1 MIAIRPLP
9 HFDAQRFQAI
19 ASGYTTTA
27 IYRVTWADSR
37 EQASFI
43 LTRKTL
49 PDPKVFRFPFSDEDF
64 AHYRAI
70 VPGEYCLAAYDG
82 EEAVGVAIAEAQ
94 GWNNVLWVWDFH
106 VAEAHRGQGIGR
118 RLMSA
123 LAEKATAAGL
133 RAMVC
138 ETQNTNTPAIDF
150 YRAVGFALE
159 GIDISYYTNEDMQP
173 GHTVAV
179 FMKRRLA

>member
-9 HFDAQRFQAI
+9 QFDAGRFQTI

-27 IYRVTWADSR
+27 IYQVTWLDGP
-37 EQASFI
+37 EQASFT
-43 LTRKTL
+43 LTREAL
-49 PDPKVFRFPFSDEDF
+49 PEPKVFRFPLDDDEA

-70 VPGEYCLAAYDG
+70 VPGDYCLAAYNG
-82 EEAVGVAIAEAQ
+82 EEVVAMAIAEAQ

-106 VAEAHRGQGIGR
+106 IAEAYRGQGIGR
-118 RLMSA
+118 RLMDG
-123 LAEKATAAGL
+123 LADKSKAAGL
-133 RAMVC
+133 RAIVC

-150 YRAVGFALE
+150 YRAVGFAIE
-159 GIDISYYTNEDMQP
+159 GVDISYYTNDDMLP

>member
-1 MIAIRPLP
+1 MIAVRPLH
-9 HFDAQRFQAI
+9 HFDAERFKAI

-27 IYRVTWADSR
+27 IYHVGWVDDPR
-37 EQASFI
+37 QATFT
-43 LTRKTL
+43 LTREAT
-49 PDPKVFRFPFSDEDF
+49 PEPKVFRFPFSDEDF

-82 EEAVGVAIAEAQ
+82 DQVVGVAIAEAQ

-106 VAEAHRGQGIGR
+106 VAEEYRGQGVGR
-118 RLMSA
+118 HLMDT
-123 LAEKATAAGL
+123 LAQKATAAGL
-133 RAMVC
+133 RAIVC
-138 ETQNTNTPAIDF
+138 ETQNTNTSAIDF

-159 GIDISYYTNEDMQP
+159 GVDISYYTNDDMLP

-179 FMKRRLA
+179 FMKRRLV

>member
-9 HFDAQRFQAI
+9 RFDAERFQAI
-19 ASGYTTTA
+19 ASGYTTAA
-27 IYRVTWADSR
+27 IYRVTWADGP
-37 EQASFI
+37 EQVTFA
-43 LTRKTL
+43 LTRAQL
-49 PDPKVFRFPFSDEDF
+49 PAPQEFRYPFSDEDF

-70 VPGEYCLAAYDG
+70 VPGEYCFAAYDG
-82 EEAVGVAIAEAQ
+82 EEVVGVAIAEVQ

-106 VAEAHRGQGIGR
+106 VAQAYRGRGIGR
-118 RLMSA
+118 RLMDV
-123 LAEKATAAGL
+123 LVEKATSAGL
-133 RAMVC
+133 RAIIC

-159 GIDISYYTNEDMQP
+159 GVDISYYTNEDMLP